1 MSESVSGN
9 SSTSK
14 SLMFMMIALFIGIAI
29 LLGGGLFLAGRVI
42 RSAGLSASSS
52 KDTVRLP
59 MGNLRVEQPGKTGPG
74 LPVYPNSSMEMPG
87 ENSLADAVK
96 DVKANMSSTTYIT
109 SDTRGTVEQW
119 YLQHLGQEYVRH
131 EAGEKPF
138 PEILTLARVK
148 EDSVSFIAERGQ
160 QVRIVSLS
168 EADGKTT
175 ISLLHLEKTTP
186 PQN

>member
-1 MSESVSGN
+1 MSDSVSSN

-29 LLGGGLFLAGRVI
+29 LLGGGIFLAGRVI

-59 MGNLRVEQPGKTGPG
+59 MGSLRIEQPGKTGPG

-87 ENSLADAVK
+87 DNSLTEAIK
-96 DVKANMSSTTYIT
+96 DVKANMSSTLYVT
-109 SDTRGTVEQW
+109 SDTRGSVDQW

-148 EDSVSFIAERGQ
+148 EDAVSFIAERGQ
-160 QVRIVSLS
+160 QVRIVALS
-168 EADGKTT
+168 EVDGKTT
-175 ISLLHLEKTTP
+175 ISLLHLEKVAS